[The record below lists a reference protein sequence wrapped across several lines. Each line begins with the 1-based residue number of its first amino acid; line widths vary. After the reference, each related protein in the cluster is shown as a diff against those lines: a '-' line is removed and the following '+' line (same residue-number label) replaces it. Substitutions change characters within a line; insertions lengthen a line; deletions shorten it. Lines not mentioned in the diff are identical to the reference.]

1 MLMGHTLGTYWRWN
15 ETIGPLKDRPGNDG
29 TWEYPISTGMG
40 LIEYMQW
47 ADDLQAEP
55 ILGVYAGLALDGN
68 YTDEA
73 ETDHFVQWALDE
85 YEFLTGGVSTPWGA
99 KRAAL
104 GYPKPWTI
112 KYVEIGNE
120 DWLAGRPSSFDSY
133 KAYRF
138 PKFYNAFKAKHPQ
151 VQLIASP
158 SVFDK
163 FEAPAD
169 VVGDWHPYLTPNE
182 LVNRFNRTDQLT
194 QANRTLIGMLS
205 GVCEVGRMIADVLV

>member
-1 MLMGHTLGTYWRWN
+1 MGHTLGTYWRWN

-47 ADDLQAEP
+47 ADDLKAEP

-85 YEFLTGGVSTPWGA
+85 YEFLTGDVSTPWGA

-120 DWLAGRPSSFDSY
+120 DWLAGRPASFDSY

-138 PKFYNAFKAKHPQ
+138 PKFYKAFKAKHPQ

-169 VVGDWHPYLTPNE
+169 VVGDWHPYLTPDE

-205 GVCEVGRMIADVLV
+205 GVCEVGRMIADGLL